1 MDLYFIGDSKNKIQK
16 IPQIEHLWSTIRL
29 RQQAPILESTASSS
43 QSRLDPTTD
52 KALLQSQ
59 FTLNF
64 FGVLVYVCMYGDYVE
79 KNTHIP
85 MFTFVPTL
93 NLTSDGFSSLQVST
107 LSDSPHVEVLSLC
120 TQLAGVN
127 MLWLIQL
134 TTSEHN
140 Q

>member
-1 MDLYFIGDSKNKIQK
+1 MLKNEIVYFFERPFQ
-16 IPQIEHLWSTIRL
+16 
-29 RQQAPILESTASSS
+29 TAV
-43 QSRLDPTTD
+43 D

-85 MFTFVPTL
+85 TFTFVPTL

-107 LSDSPHVEVLSLC
+107 LSDSPHFEVLSLC
-120 TQLAGVN
+120 TQLG
-127 MLWLIQL
+127 
-134 TTSEHN
+134 
-140 Q
+140 